1 MQSKLLIVNYDFFYL
16 RQCGQKLSGQTNLQF
31 YILIDFIPNY
41 QTIKLNNSKIL
52 VYLFC
57 TTLEKLNGLYKLI
70 KSFLQITG
78 HVHIH
83 NVKIIGTSVHIFGS
97 IN

>member
-1 MQSKLLIVNYDFFYL
+1 MHSKLLIVNYDFFHL
-16 RQCGQKLSGQTNLQF
+16 RRCGQKLSGQTYFKF

-41 QTIKLNNSKIL
+41 QTFKLNNSKIL
-52 VYLFC
+52 VYMFC
-57 TTLEKLNGLYKLI
+57 TTLKKLNGLI

-83 NVKIIGTSVHIFGS
+83 NVKIIGTSVHIYGS